1 MASLYTKERF
11 ESFNGYKEDIAAGNN
26 FRGEYVSG
34 IEKLLEK
41 KQQEAN
47 LKRDS
52 FDEELVKDIEG
63 HRGELIEKLGWPLTE
78 YKKDSVPNVKQEFVT
93 HDGDID
99 ILRIQIEVMPDLWY
113 YGILF
118 KKGDE
123 KRPFVISQHGGAGT
137 PEITAGMFKR
147 EDGCDSANYNDMT
160 RRVLQYDVNVFAP
173 QMLLW
178 TVDGNESY
186 GNPYNRQHIDGALRL
201 HGGSITALELFALRR
216 ALDFFE
222 VQEYVDKEKIGMVGL
237 SYGGMY
243 TLFMS
248 AVDTRIKSAISCSFF
263 CDRFKNSWAD
273 WCYKDCGESFLDAE
287 VAMLSYPRRLYIAM
301 GDSDELF
308 GIKDTEKEYER
319 IKKQG
324 FDDKITLHPF
334 AGGHEFWPED
344 DSLIENLIKDLK

>member
-1 MASLYTKERF
+1 MASLYKRF
-11 ESFNGYKEDIAAGNN
+11 EDFNGYKEDISAGNSY
-26 FRGEYVSG
+26 RGEYLSG
-34 IEKLLEK
+34 IESFLEK
-41 KQQEAN
+41 KKAEAN
-47 LKRDS
+47 KKRDS
-52 FDEELVKDIEG
+52 FDCELVKDIDAYRE
-63 HRGELIEKLGWPLTE
+63 RLIKRLGFPLCE
-78 YKKDSVPNVKQEFVT
+78 YKNDSVTHVKQELVT
-93 HDGDID
+93 HDGDVD
-99 ILRIQIEVMPDLWY
+99 IIRMQIEIMPDFWY

-123 KRPFVISQHGGAGT
+123 KCPFVISQHGGAGT
-137 PEITAGMFKR
+137 PEITAGMYKR

-160 RRVLQYDVNVFAP
+160 RRVLQYNVNVFAP

-178 TVDGNESY
+178 NVEEY
-186 GNPYNRQHIDGALRL
+186 GVAYNRQHIDGALRL
-201 HGGSITALELFALRR
+201 HGGSITALELYALRR
-216 ALDFFE
+216 MLDYFE
-222 VQEYVDKEKIGMVGL
+222 VQDYVDEDRIGMVGL

-243 TLFMS
+243 TMYAT

-263 CDRFKNSWAD
+263 CDRFKYSWAD

-308 GIKDTEKEYER
+308 ELGDTEKEYER

-324 FDDKITLHPF
+324 LDDKITLHPF

-344 DSLIENLIKDLK
+344 DSLIENLINDLK